1 MRLSR
6 LAIACVAGLSC
17 SLATA
22 ASTEDAVRDAM
33 LKLKPDLPIQRVV
46 ESQMPGLYQ
55 VELPGG
61 RVLYAS
67 KDGRFVIQGYLY
79 EVIDGKTVNH
89 TAQLENRAVAE
100 RLAEVDVKDMVVFP
114 AIGEKKAHIT
124 VFTDTDC
131 GYCQKLHTEVPEL
144 NGMGIEV
151 RYLAYPRQGIG
162 SHAYKTLVNIWCA
175 TDRQQAM
182 NLAKARKDVPEAKC
196 DAPVAKQFMLGQ
208 VVGIQ
213 GTPAIVL
220 ADGSLIP
227 GYQPAAELA
236 EAAIEAQKNAA
247 GKP

>member
-1 MRLSR
+1 MS
-6 LAIACVAGLSC
+6 
-17 SLATA
+17 
-22 ASTEDAVRDAM
+22 
-33 LKLKPDLPIQRVV
+33 
-46 ESQMPGLYQ
+46 
-55 VELPGG
+55 
-61 RVLYAS
+61 
-67 KDGRFVIQGYLY
+67 
-79 EVIDGKTVNH
+79 N
-89 TAQLENRAVAE
+89 E
-100 RLAEVDVKDMVVFP
+100 RLGVLAEFR
-114 AIGEKKAHIT
+114 
-124 VFTDTDC
+124 
-131 GYCQKLHTEVPEL
+131 EV
-144 NGMGIEV
+144 
-151 RYLAYPRQGIG
+151 ARQGIG

-196 DAPVAKQFMLGQ
+196 EAPVAKQFMLGQ